1 VAGELKRYDVS
12 GKDIGDG
19 RPAPAGTILKLDRE
33 AAERLGLEK
42 SRKTAEPDAESKPV
56 RAEAVRTAKR
66 TTAKRSTTRRRR

>member
-1 VAGELKRYDVS
+1 MAGELKRYDVS

-42 SRKTAEPDAESKPV
+42 PKKAKSDAESKPV
-56 RAEAVRTAKR
+56 RADAVRTAKR
-66 TTAKRSTTRRRR
+66 TTKRTTTRRRR